1 MFILSVFKD
10 TVKIVPQNFRKS
22 KNDALADEINKKY
35 ANKVV
40 HDVGL
45 CISLHDILEASEGF
59 IHHSDGCSY
68 VKVKFRLI
76 VFRPFIGEVITGKIR
91 SSSSEGVRVSL
102 GFFDDILIPP
112 ALLQEST
119 EFDQNE
125 QVWVWRFDGNEL
137 FMDID
142 ETIRL
147 RVIDEMFVDA
157 TPIPDAKNK
166 LKSNEA
172 AESKPVEPPYSLLCS
187 IQEDGL
193 GLVSWWGG

>member
-1 MFILSVFKD
+1 MVLVYVYLYTTFSKLVKVLSIIVMVVAILKQV
-10 TVKIVPQNFRKS
+10 
-22 KNDALADEINKKY
+22 
-35 ANKVV
+35 
-40 HDVGL
+40 
-45 CISLHDILEASEGF
+45 
-59 IHHSDGCSY
+59 SY
-68 VKVKFRLI
+68 PNLYMLVKFRLV
-76 VFRPFIGEVITGKIR
+76 VFRPFLGEVITGKIR
-91 SSSSEGVRVSL
+91 SCSAEGVSVSL
-102 GFFDDILIPP
+102 GFFDDILIPS

-137 FMDID
+137 FMDVD

-166 LKSNEA
+166 HNSSN
-172 AESKPVEPPYSLLCS
+172 PVEPKLLEPPYSLLCS

-193 GLVSWWGG
+193 GLISWWGS